1 MKSFEPKARQMK
13 KVISAMCVLLGL
25 CTYVSTA
32 AAEIEIH
39 EQQGVRYVTGGMT
52 ESEKDELGK
61 LAQRFPIHIV
71 LLDNAQEQPIKGVDV
86 TVKDVSGNV
95 VLQATSEG
103 PLFFVDVIGGR
114 YTVEAAYDGE
124 TLSETKDLTGRRYL
138 RLRFTFNE

>member
-1 MKSFEPKARQMK
+1 MKQLVATALF
-13 KVISAMCVLLGL
+13 VLGFSALLPVA
-25 CTYVSTA
+25 T
-32 AAEIEIH
+32 AEIKIH

-52 ESEKDELGK
+52 ETEKDEMGK

-71 LLDNAQEQPIKGVDV
+71 LLDNDREEPIRGVDV
-86 TVKDVSGNV
+86 TVKDIAGNV
-95 VLQATSEG
+95 VLQAKSAG